1 MRVVFL
7 KERRLIFSQIGTCY
21 SYSSFSS
28 SSIAFLR
35 STKPSFLLS
44 FPFCVFG
51 WARVR
56 QRHLRL
62 SGALKSFR
70 GEGIGPWSR
79 ITLAVTPKL
88 MIKQYR
94 YLSLSRVGCLA
105 IPSSGPHTFKVFKHS
120 AASCTTD
127 MQILPSFNTSESASS
142 LTPS

>member
-21 SYSSFSS
+21 SYSSSS

-35 STKPSFLLS
+35 STKPSFFLS

-56 QRHLRL
+56 QRHLR

-94 YLSLSRVGCLA
+94 YLSLSRVGCLD
-105 IPSSGPHTFKVFKHS
+105 PFLRSTHFKVFKHS

-127 MQILPSFNTSESASS
+127 MQILPSF
-142 LTPS
+142 LQHK